1 MFRLLSQHA
10 YWQVDIKGALVFL
23 ALDSKVIIFHL
34 GKRKKEKFPPR
45 IDNQM
50 SSINYP
56 LRVSPPS
63 LL

>member
-56 LRVSPPS
+56 L
-63 LL
+63 